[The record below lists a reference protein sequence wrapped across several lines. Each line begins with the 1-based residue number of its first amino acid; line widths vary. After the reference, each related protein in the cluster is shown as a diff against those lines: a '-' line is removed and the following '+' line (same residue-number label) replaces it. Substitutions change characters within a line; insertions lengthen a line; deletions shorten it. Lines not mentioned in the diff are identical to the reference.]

1 MNLLKGEN
9 KRAMKYCYGLVVI
22 LFNPD
27 IAVLKRIKKYEKSFR
42 YILLTDNTD
51 DYNRMDPKIN
61 KGIET
66 LKKSPYI
73 YYHHM
78 GGNRGMSEALNYAYT
93 WAWENGIDYLLTMDQ
108 DTDYEKICIDKMIE
122 QIERDKK
129 GKVAIYSSNWRKIYI
144 LDGCEVYGPW
154 RYKEDVLHISNT
166 MTSGSFYDVRIMQK
180 YLPLPNLFIGMVDT
194 DISCSVKRDG
204 FKILMVGSSKISQ
217 RIGSPVKYTK
227 WNLILHK
234 IILSRQRYYYMA
246 RNSRYLIKK
255 YSEDKNLVK
264 MIKVARI
271 RIIGN
276 LLFCEENRVQKL
288 KYWIKGNMDTI

>member
-1 MNLLKGEN
+1 MSLGKS
-9 KRAMKYCYGLVVI
+9 K
-22 LFNPD
+22 
-27 IAVLKRIKKYEKSFR
+27 KKYTSVFQK
-42 YILLTDNTD
+42 
-51 DYNRMDPKIN
+51 K
-61 KGIET
+61 KG
-66 LKKSPYI
+66 
-73 YYHHM
+73 
-78 GGNRGMSEALNYAYT
+78 
-93 WAWENGIDYLLTMDQ
+93 W
-108 DTDYEKICIDKMIE
+108 DTDMALLEEWKKIVYNEK
-122 QIERDKK
+122 
-129 GKVAIYSSNWRKIYI
+129 
-144 LDGCEVYGPW
+144 
-154 RYKEDVLHISNT
+154 T
-166 MTSGSFYDVRIMQK
+166 
-180 YLPLPNLFIGMVDT
+180 
-194 DISCSVKRDG
+194 
-204 FKILMVGSSKISQ
+204 KISQ